1 MELFGF
7 KVKVVFLVSNNDV
20 LAYSWHY
27 TDRKALKH
35 MEKMIEFHNLS
46 GKIMESAN
54 LEKWLKEK
62 LEDVIIGEEKF
73 SLPEFNYA
81 NKRVYE
87 EILKIRKGEI
97 LTYSDIAKYSGIK
110 FPQLLITLMRN
121 PFQIL
126 IPCHRLLTKKG
137 TLMGFYPLGIE
148 VKKKL
153 LEIGGI
159 KI

>member
-7 KVKVVFLVSNNDV
+7 KVKVVFLISNNDV

-35 MEKMIEFHNLS
+35 MEKIIEFHNLS
-46 GKIMESAN
+46 GKIMESAK

-153 LEIGGI
+153 LEIEGI

>member
-7 KVKVVFLVSNNDV
+7 KVKVVFLISNNDV

-35 MEKMIEFHNLS
+35 IEKIIEFHNLS
-46 GKIMESAN
+46 GKIMESAK

-110 FPQLLITLMRN
+110 FPQFLITLMRN

-153 LEIGGI
+153 LEIEGI

>member
-7 KVKVVFLVSNNDV
+7 KVKVVFLISNNDV

-35 MEKMIEFHNLS
+35 MEKIIEFHNLS
-46 GKIMESAN
+46 GKIMESAK

-110 FPQLLITLMRN
+110 FPQLLIALMRN

-153 LEIGGI
+153 LEIEGI